1 MKWLFK
7 LVVILLFFLFIVG
20 GTGILRGHLDI
31 RICYLFL
38 PGLLYFCLLL
48 RKKPIKSPFYLSIIF
63 LLYLFLNF
71 ISAIFFSVDK
81 QASFFSILLQLTL
94 FLTFIFFYN
103 LPKLA
108 EKTTLLIIICGGII
122 FSLAYFFW
130 PWPVVSDLQLIK
142 PIFSAHNHLG
152 DFLGLFL
159 ILTLYLFE
167 QSGQKLWLV
176 LLLVATPLFV
186 TSFSRSAYL
195 ALFLTV
201 GLVILF
207 IKPAVKKWILILAGV
222 FLLFLF
228 FSTVKQADK
237 IPIMGTTY
245 RFFSSHYDI
254 RYKDF
259 FSQRLDYFDQ
269 AKRSIQENP
278 WFGIGPANFKYLSK
292 KQIGKAWLFSESAHN
307 IFIEVAAVS
316 GLPAGL
322 LFLTAVSMILIAGFK
337 NKKISFY
344 LFLYLFFNFQTDYV
358 YQIDSMLVL
367 FFILA
372 GIFYKE
378 KKNFRSTNFFG
389 MMALLGPVFLWLV
402 ITSNLFLKFNH
413 PDLAIILNPTN
424 KKALQRSITKLIDQ
438 NNTKEAVYLAKYYTN
453 IIKTDLLGIEFL
465 VKFYQDIGRDGW
477 ALDLY
482 KRTYEDN
489 RFLSFYYI
497 KKIYLLTDRVEGKER
512 ATIFLT
518 KVLNDYQNNVRP
530 YAIYSNK
537 EIINFCHEI
546 EEPVCEQMGFW

>member
-20 GTGILRGHLDI
+20 GIGTLRGHLDI

-38 PGLLYFCLLL
+38 PGLLYYCFLL
-48 RKKPIKSPFYLSIIF
+48 RKKPIKFPFYLSIIF

-71 ISAIFFSVDK
+71 ISVIFFSVDK
-81 QASFFSILLQLTL
+81 QASFFSIFLQLTL

-108 EKTTLLIIICGGII
+108 EKTTLLIIIGGGII

-130 PWPVVSDLQLIK
+130 PWPVISDLQLIK

-176 LLLVATPLFV
+176 LLLVVTPLFV

-201 GLVILF
+201 GSAIFF
-207 IKPAVKKWILILAGV
+207 IKPAVKKRTLILAGV

-237 IPIMGTTY
+237 IPIIGTTY

-278 WFGIGPANFKYLSK
+278 WFGVGPANFKYLSK

-322 LFLTAVSMILIAGFK
+322 LFLTVVSMILIAGFK
-337 NKKISFY
+337 NKRISFY

-378 KKNFRSTNFFG
+378 KKNFRGTNFFG
-389 MMALLGPVFLWLV
+389 IMALLGPVFLWLV
-402 ITSNLFLKFNH
+402 ITSNLFLKFNR
-413 PDLAIILNPTN
+413 PDLAIIFNPTN
-424 KKALQRSITKLIDQ
+424 KKALQKSITKLIDQ
-438 NNTKEAVYLAKYYTN
+438 DNIKEAVSLAKYDAN
-453 IIKTDLLGIEFL
+453 IIKTDLVEIEFL
-465 VKFYQDIGRDGW
+465 VKFYQDIGQDGR

-530 YAIYSNK
+530 YAVYSNK
-537 EIINFCHEI
+537 EIVNFCHEI

>member
-20 GTGILRGHLDI
+20 GTGILHGHLDI

-38 PGLLYFCLLL
+38 PGLLYYCLLL

-108 EKTTLLIIICGGII
+108 EKTTLLIIIGGGII

-130 PWPVVSDLQLIK
+130 PWPVISDLQLIK

-195 ALFLTV
+195 ALFLTA
-201 GLVILF
+201 GLATLF
-207 IKPAVKKWILILAGV
+207 IKSVVKKRTLILAGV

-245 RFFSSHYDI
+245 RFFSGHYDI

-278 WFGIGPANFKYLSK
+278 WFGVGPANFKYLSK
-292 KQIGKAWLFSESAHN
+292 KQINKAWLFSESAHN

-378 KKNFRSTNFFG
+378 KKNFRSTNLFG
-389 MMALLGPVFLWLV
+389 MMTLLGPAFLWFVL
-402 ITSNLFLKFNH
+402 TSNLLLKLGYF
-413 PDLAIILNPTN
+413 DLAIIVNPIN
-424 KKALQRSITKLIDQ
+424 HKALQQAITQSD
-438 NNTKEAVYLAKYYTN
+438 EHRAMDLAKHYEKIT
-453 IIKTDLLGIEFL
+453 KTDLLGIEFL
-465 VKFYQDIGRDGW
+465 TKFYQDIGQDMK

-482 KRTYEDN
+482 KQTYSDN

-497 KKIYLLTDRVEGKER
+497 KKIYLLTDKVEGKEQ

-518 KVLNDYQNNVRP
+518 KVLNDYQSNVRP

-537 EIINFCHEI
+537 EIINFCHEV